1 MFTEY
6 MDHFPEG
13 LSPDILRYATEMVF
27 LHSRYI
33 FTRRQG
39 KQQYGYCTHC
49 KQVFKTDG
57 YSHNS
62 SKTCPECNS
71 TCTVKASGLGR
82 KKLIDEAYFVY
93 YEKSTKDPG
102 VIIARGVY
110 AVRDYSENYYCVQ
123 TLCVERTRY
132 IFTMGKC
139 LMFERYGYYSMAK
152 TMQFGTFDLR
162 KSVHSL
168 FGQYNADNKRFIAT
182 KYSRESISEAVK
194 DTPFSWS
201 GWELYHHQDMVKFFD
216 LYSKYP
222 SIEYLTKLGFE
233 DVVKAKLAGE
243 MTYSTINWRGKN
255 LFKVLRLSKKEFNE
269 IKASKVSLDPLF
281 LKLMQLSRKDG
292 SNLSPTEIH
301 ALRKQQ
307 FHLNDLLITLKH
319 TSLRRSF
326 NYLNGQLEKHSKRF
340 TNFYNALTTWRD
352 YIADCIALEMDLKE
366 EMVLFPRNLYTAHQ
380 NTIKQIKLNE
390 DKALNVKI
398 KLRAPHLKNYY
409 FEHSGLFIRAA
420 ESTGELINEGKE
432 QHHCVGNYGA
442 RYAKGEVDILF
453 IRKIDEPDKPYFT
466 VEIRN
471 KVIWQA
477 RGKNNCSYPPC
488 GDVDQFIKIFTH
500 QKLTPKKKKERVM
513 VSVPA

>member
-1 MFTEY
+1 ME
-6 MDHFPEG
+6 DHLSHFPDG
-13 LSPDILRYATEMVF
+13 LSQDIQRYATEEVF
-27 LHSRYI
+27 KHSRYI

-49 KQVFKTDG
+49 KQEFKSHG

-62 SKTCPECNS
+62 IQTCPGCNS
-71 TCTVKASGLGR
+71 KCAIKASGRGR
-82 KKLIDEAYFVY
+82 KKMIDEAYFVY

-102 VIIARGVY
+102 IIVARGFY
-110 AVRDYSENYYCVQ
+110 AVRDYSENYHSVQ
-123 TLCVERTRY
+123 TLYAERTRY
-132 IFTMGKC
+132 IFTPGKS

-182 KYSRESISEAVK
+182 KYSRESVRKAVK

-201 GWELYHHQDMVKFFD
+201 GWESYKHQDMVKFFD

-233 DVVKAKLAGE
+233 DVVNAKLAGE
-243 MTYSTINWRGKN
+243 MTYGTIYWRGKT
-255 LFKVLRLSKKEFNE
+255 LFKVLRLTKKELNE
-269 IKASKVSLDPLF
+269 IKASKVSVDPLF
-281 LKLMQLSRKDG
+281 LKLLQLSRKDG
-292 SNLSPTEIH
+292 SKLSPTEIW
-301 ALRKQQ
+301 ALRKHQ
-307 FHLNDLLITLKH
+307 FHLDDLLITLKH
-319 TSLRRSF
+319 TSLRKSF
-326 NYLNGQLEKHSKRF
+326 NYLTGQLVKHSKHF
-340 TNFYNALTTWRD
+340 ANFYSALTTWRD
-352 YIADCIALEMDLKE
+352 YISDCIALEMNLKE
-366 EMVLFPRNLYTAHQ
+366 EVVFFPRNLYTAHQ

-409 FEHSGLFIRAA
+409 FEYLDLFIRAA
-420 ESTGELINEGKE
+420 KSTRELIDEGKALN
-432 QHHCVGNYGA
+432 HCVGGYAA

-453 IRKIDEPDKPYFT
+453 IRKVSEPDKPYFT

-471 KVIWQA
+471 KKIWQA
-477 RGKNNCSYPPC
+477 RGKRNCLCSP
-488 GDVDQFIKIFTH
+488 GDEVDQFIKAFTD
-500 QKLTPKKKKERVM
+500 QKLSPKKEKARVL